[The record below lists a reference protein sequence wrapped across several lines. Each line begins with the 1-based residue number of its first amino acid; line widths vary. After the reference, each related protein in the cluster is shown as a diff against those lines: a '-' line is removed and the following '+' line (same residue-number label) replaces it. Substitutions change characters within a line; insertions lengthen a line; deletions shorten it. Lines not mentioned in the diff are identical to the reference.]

1 MDATD
6 RVLEAVRSALP
17 AGRFL
22 VALSGG
28 ADSAVAAWACLEV
41 AGRDAVRLVHVDH
54 GLAGS
59 EMMRAAANLVAD
71 TLDCSLRVV
80 AVQLPAGRA
89 EETHGRIARLA
100 ALDQIGDVD
109 EWIVTGHQGDDA
121 AETVFGNLLR
131 GAGSLGLSGIG
142 ERRDQYVRPLLGV
155 PAATVRDAA
164 DQLRLPYRDDP
175 ANLDLRHRRNVLRH
189 RLLPKIEEELGR
201 NVRGALQ
208 RTARIL
214 GADDAYL
221 EREAE
226 AVPVRIDCGAVL
238 LPAPLVTSLPRP
250 LASRAIRRAI
260 RMVRPPY
267 PGSAAEVASVLD
279 VASNG
284 GRQQLLSGWFAVREG
299 VEVAIVPSLDLD
311 AVDEMQMAIPGS
323 VHFGHGHQIE
333 AHARAG
339 LPGSVMLR
347 RDRAWLDRS
356 KLGDYVVVRCASP
369 GERIDLG
376 DGSKTVRDALA
387 EADVP
392 VRHRST
398 WPVVVDRGRIAWV
411 PGVRVCAWARAGH
424 ATGCGIMMRWERTT
438 G

>member
-1 MDATD
+1 MDATG
-6 RVLEAVRSALP
+6 RVLEAVRRSLP

-59 EMMRAAANLVAD
+59 ETMRAAANLVAES
-71 TLDCSLRVV
+71 LDCSLRVV
-80 AVQLPAGRA
+80 AVQLPAANA
-89 EETHGRIARLA
+89 EETHARIARLA
-100 ALDQIGDVD
+100 ALDQVAAAG

-131 GAGSLGLSGIG
+131 GAGALGLSGIG
-142 ERRDQYVRPLLGV
+142 ERRDRYVRPLLDV

-175 ANLDLRHRRNVLRH
+175 ANLDLKHRRNVLRH
-189 RLLPKIEEELGR
+189 RLLPRIEEELGR

-221 EREAE
+221 EQEAD
-226 AVPVRIDCGAVL
+226 AVPIRIDVGAAL
-238 LPAPLVTSLPRP
+238 LPAPLISSMPRP
-250 LASRAIRRAI
+250 LASRAVRRAI

-267 PGSAAEVASVLD
+267 PGSAAEVASVLE
-279 VASNG
+279 VASSG
-284 GRQQLLSGWFAVREG
+284 GRRQLLSGWFAVREG
-299 VEVAIVPSLDLD
+299 ADVAIAPSLELD
-311 AVDEMQMAIPGS
+311 AVTEVQMAIPGS
-323 VHFGHGHQIE
+323 VTFGHGHLLE
-333 AHARAG
+333 ASVDAEP
-339 LPGSVMLR
+339 PGAVRR
-347 RDRAWLDRS
+347 RDRVWLDRDAI
-356 KLGDYVVVRCASP
+356 GDCVVVRSAAP
-369 GERIDLG
+369 GERIDVG
-376 DGSKTVRDALA
+376 DGTKTVRDALA

-392 VRHRST
+392 VRHRAT
-398 WPVVVDRGRIAWV
+398 WPVVVDRGRIVWV
-411 PGVRVCAWARAGH
+411 PGVRTSAWARAED
-424 ATGCGIMMRWERTT
+424 AAASGIVMRWERTT